1 MIHESNH
8 YADCSSAGD
17 FIDLFMAWMV
27 LNTAMK
33 VSSCKDRDKLR
44 AIMVSN
50 IAIDFV
56 IGLVPFLGDI
66 ADTFFRCNT
75 KNAVAFEKML
85 NDRVKASEK
94 RGGAHTDNGP
104 YHETDVE
111 QGLPPS
117 YEAVHRDRHE
127 TIPANPAVPKPTKTK
142 STARGGGGGG
152 WFGGR
157 REAGTDLERGEGD
170 APPMPPRR

>member
-1 MIHESNH
+1 
-8 YADCSSAGD
+8 
-17 FIDLFMAWMV
+17 MAWMV

-85 NDRVKASEK
+85 NDRVRRPRSGGELTRTMGHTMKRMWSKGYHQATRRYIAIATRQYQQILLYQSQPRQSQRHVGAGAEVGSEAEERQGQIWRGAKATL
-94 RGGAHTDNGP
+94 RP
-104 YHETDVE
+104 CRLDVRDHCCKE
-111 QGLPPS
+111 
-117 YEAVHRDRHE
+117 VHDEWRSD
-127 TIPANPAVPKPTKTK
+127 
-142 STARGGGGGG
+142 S
-152 WFGGR
+152 
-157 REAGTDLERGEGD
+157 
-170 APPMPPRR
+170 